1 MAIKK
6 VIRKRRK
13 KKKKNDYFT
22 MDTHNS
28 IRDFQQTDVQSEKHK
43 IYVADILPAFNKLA
57 ENLIFIHRFAK
68 NVESFDRLKSDCVT
82 FLYETIHKFDPDRGT
97 KAFSYFNVVAKNW
110 LIIQSKKQA
119 KQVKRNISLEDIKE
133 SPGSEIAQHEA
144 FRVPAMQEVNMI
156 KRESKADLYKM
167 LAEIKRRL
175 KTEKEMA
182 CIDAIISLFERV
194 DDLEL
199 LNKRAVFIY
208 LRDISNLS
216 PKQLSVTMST
226 IRKHYRDI
234 TGRDDF
240 SLVFGT

>member
-1 MAIKK
+1 
-6 VIRKRRK
+6 
-13 KKKKNDYFT
+13 
-22 MDTHNS
+22 
-28 IRDFQQTDVQSEKHK
+28 
-43 IYVADILPAFNKLA
+43 
-57 ENLIFIHRFAK
+57 
-68 NVESFDRLKSDCVT
+68 
-82 FLYETIHKFDPDRGT
+82 
-97 KAFSYFNVVAKNW
+97 
-110 LIIQSKKQA
+110 
-119 KQVKRNISLEDIKE
+119 
-133 SPGSEIAQHEA
+133 
-144 FRVPAMQEVNMI
+144 
-156 KRESKADLYKM
+156 
-167 LAEIKRRL
+167 
-175 KTEKEMA
+175 MA